1 MNLLSKRNLNLF
13 YIIINVSF
21 FFIFISTNQ
30 ISKFDSNF
38 PFLIIFFFILNLIVI
53 LIPNST
59 LKINYFFLLV
69 FSYVFLLISEI
80 YYEKLFFKY
89 CNSTNCKI
97 TIINNIK
104 QDQQIDVKFSLLPKH
119 FINDQKIIPLSSFT
133 ETLIIGSN
141 ENGYFPVHK
150 SDKYGFFNK
159 KNFYDDKID
168 ILLIGDSY
176 AQGTTVYQDENIQE
190 NLNYLGLKTISLGM
204 GGNGPLLSLASLME
218 YRKTINP
225 KNIIYIHTERN
236 DVVYDLFL
244 EKKSSLLV
252 NYLLEDF
259 SQNLILRKNE
269 LNLKLEKFNLEVIE
283 NINNKTYKE
292 KFVDFLK
299 LKKIRK
305 IFNLENIGV
314 KYSYKDK
321 NIIEKEI
328 QNYQNIN
335 EAIKNNS
342 DHSSNIFLLK
352 EIMKKMSLVYPE
364 ANFYVFYLPTR
375 ESLISKEKTII
386 QLIINDIINE
396 DSYNYISL
404 SNELK
409 DFDVKFIKSL
419 YPQNYEHFN
428 KKGYKFISQ
437 LIYKKIS
444 SN

>member
-13 YIIINVSF
+13 YVIINVSI

-30 ISKFDSNF
+30 ISKFDSNL
-38 PFLIIFFFILNLIVI
+38 PFLIIFLFILNLIAI
-53 LIPNST
+53 LLPSST
-59 LKINYFFLLV
+59 LKINYFFILV
-69 FSYVFLLISEI
+69 FSYIFLLISEI
-80 YYEKLFFKY
+80 YYEKIFFKF
-89 CNSTNCKI
+89 CNSAECKI
-97 TIINNIK
+97 KVINNIK
-104 QDQQIDVKFSLLPKH
+104 KNQKLDVKFNLLPKH

-168 ILLIGDSY
+168 LLIIGDSY
-176 AQGTTVYQDENIQE
+176 AQGTTVYQNENIQE
-190 NLNYLGLKTISLGM
+190 NLNNLGLKTISLGM
-204 GGNGPLLSLASLME
+204 GGNGPLLSLASLIE
-218 YRKTINP
+218 YKKSINP

-236 DVVYDLFL
+236 DVVYDLFV
-244 EKKSSLLV
+244 EKKNSLLI

-259 SQNLILRKNE
+259 SQNLLLKKDE
-269 LNLKLEKFNLEVIE
+269 LNLKLEKFNLEIIE
-283 NINNKTYKE
+283 NINNKTYKK
-292 KFVDFLK
+292 KFVNFLK
-299 LKKIRK
+299 LKEIRK
-305 IFNLENIGV
+305 IFNLENIGL
-314 KYSYKDK
+314 KDSYKDK

-328 QNYQNIN
+328 QNYQDIN
-335 EAIKNNS
+335 QAIKNNS
-342 DHSSNIFLLK
+342 DLSSNIFLLK
-352 EIMKKMSLVYPE
+352 KIIKKMSIVYPE

-386 QLIINDIINE
+386 QLIINDIIKEN
-396 DSYNYISL
+396 SYNYINL

-409 DFDVKFIKSL
+409 DFDEKFIKSL

-428 KKGYKFISQ
+428 KKGYKFISK

-444 SN
+444 LN